1 MTTTTIPDVPVPP
14 GARPDTWQDD
24 SPLPYRALLGE
35 VRGIDGVDTDL
46 VCVQVTAVQ
55 FSDGRVDD
63 GSVHEPPHVYLRD
76 DALSAAQAH
85 ALAALLIEAAD
96 EVDGWVKR

>member
-1 MTTTTIPDVPVPP
+1 MSTNTIPDVPVPH
-14 GARPDTWQDD
+14 GAHPDTWQHD
-24 SPLPYRALLGE
+24 SHRVLLGD

-55 FSDGRVDD
+55 FPDGRIDD

-76 DALSAAQAH
+76 DALSPTQARE
-85 ALAALLIEAAD
+85 LAALLIQAAD
-96 EVDGWVKR
+96 ELDGWVKR